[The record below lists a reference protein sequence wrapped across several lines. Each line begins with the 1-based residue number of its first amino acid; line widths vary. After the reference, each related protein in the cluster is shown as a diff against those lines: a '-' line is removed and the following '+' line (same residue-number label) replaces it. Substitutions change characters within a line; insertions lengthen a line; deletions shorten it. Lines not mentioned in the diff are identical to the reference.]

1 MTSINLYLCL
11 FINHGTM
18 KRLELTIM
26 VEKGENGYYVGQIV
40 EYPAALSQ
48 GLTMEELESNLKDA
62 LKLLLQVQNEQ
73 IKQEYTNRKAVKRKV
88 TFAI

>member
-1 MTSINLYLCL
+1 
-11 FINHGTM
+11 M

-48 GLTMEELESNLKDA
+48 GLTMDELENNLKDA
-62 LKLLLQVQNEQ
+62 LKLLLQVQKEQ
-73 IKQEYTNRKAVKRKV
+73 IEQEYSNRKAIKRKV

>member
-1 MTSINLYLCL
+1 
-11 FINHGTM
+11 M

-48 GLTMEELESNLKDA
+48 GLTMDELENNLKDA
-62 LKLLLQVQNEQ
+62 LKLLLQVQKEQ
-73 IKQEYTNRKAVKRKV
+73 IIPSDPINLR
-88 TFAI
+88 FS

>member
-1 MTSINLYLCL
+1 
-11 FINHGTM
+11 
-18 KRLELTIM
+18 M

>member
-1 MTSINLYLCL
+1 MN
-11 FINHGTM
+11 TM
-18 KRLELTIM
+18 ELTMM

-48 GLTMEELESNLKDA
+48 GKTIEELEKNLKNA
-62 LKLLLQVQNEQ
+62 LKLLLQVQKEQ
-73 IKQEYTNRKAVKRKV
+73 LKLEYAKRKAVKRKV

>member
-1 MTSINLYLCL
+1 
-11 FINHGTM
+11 M
-18 KRLELTIM
+18 KKLELTIM

-48 GLTMEELESNLKDA
+48 GLTLVELENNLKDA
-62 LKLLLQVQNEQ
+62 LRLLLQVQKEQ
-73 IKQEYTNRKAVKRKV
+73 IKQEYSDRKAVKRKV

>member
-1 MTSINLYLCL
+1 
-11 FINHGTM
+11 M

>member
-1 MTSINLYLCL
+1 
-11 FINHGTM
+11 M

-48 GLTMEELESNLKDA
+48 GLTMDELENNLKDA
-62 LKLLLQVQNEQ
+62 LKLLLQVQKEQ
-73 IKQEYTNRKAVKRKV
+73 IEQEYSNRKAVKRKV